1 MNIIIICM
9 QYYINNRYS
18 TAVCDILPH
27 ILQVAAGQLNAADVM
42 LWLKKSIHFYV
53 CFMADSL
60 GASRSDGGQE
70 LSFLLHCLWMSMC
83 EVGLYHCV
91 TFTDVLSVDTLLAG
105 RVVIAGLSDKD
116 SIINTPR
123 QDAIHLIKLAS
134 RHLDWNTCDLFD
146 LKT

>member
-1 MNIIIICM
+1 
-9 QYYINNRYS
+9 
-18 TAVCDILPH
+18 
-27 ILQVAAGQLNAADVM
+27 
-42 LWLKKSIHFYV
+42 
-53 CFMADSL
+53 
-60 GASRSDGGQE
+60 
-70 LSFLLHCLWMSMC
+70 MC

-91 TFTDVLSVDTLLAG
+91 TFTDVLSVNTLLAG

-146 LKT
+146 LKKHEQKLGHHNKQVQPLRLKPKGVILQLARSAQNENDNTAPLS